1 MAERKGPLVSS
12 PLYRIEWPKADLPEN
27 VNWAHSVSEE
37 VQYAIDNDVL
47 VPVEDLLWHYKPEQR
62 NRWSTAERPHPDAVW
77 AHGWIW
83 KAEA

>member
-1 MAERKGPLVSS
+1 MSEPT
-12 PLYRIEWPKADLPEN
+12 LYRIHIGPGWISDPMDIVGDL
-27 VNWAHSVSEE
+27 
-37 VQYAIDNDVL
+37 IDEGVL

-77 AHGWIW
+77 AHGWVW